1 MWVMDLVAFI
11 GMGLVAIGAVCDV
24 LAAIGLLRFPNFFLR
39 MHAATVGIVGGAVV
53 PLIGVALVALG
64 TNALGNATIPFVAT
78 SIFTAVFILITSP
91 ISTHILAHAAY
102 HSHESVPQ
110 PLEYDALKRGGGE

>member
-1 MWVMDLVAFI
+1 MVVMDLLALV

-53 PLIGVALVALG
+53 PLIGVSLVAIG
-64 TNALGNATIPFVAT
+64 TNALGSATISFVAT
-78 SIFTAVFILITSP
+78 CISTAVFILIVAP
-91 ISTHILAHAAY
+91 IGTHILAHAAY
-102 HSHESVPQ
+102 HSREPSPQ
-110 PLEYDALKRGGGE
+110 PLEYDALEKGEKE